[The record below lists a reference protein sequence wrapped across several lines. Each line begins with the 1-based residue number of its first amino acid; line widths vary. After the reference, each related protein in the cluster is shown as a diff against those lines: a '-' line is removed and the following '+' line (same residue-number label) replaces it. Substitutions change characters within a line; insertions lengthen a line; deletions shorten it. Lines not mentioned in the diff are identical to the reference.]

1 MDFELLHQTLSSA
14 LEPLREQLREFVLE
28 NKLLALV
35 ALCVVPTALV
45 VLSHKTEQD
54 LEEAQRRRRRATTT
68 VTDKKKKIN

>member
-45 VLSHKTEQD
+45 VLLHSTEQD
-54 LEEAQRRRRRATTT
+54 LEEAQRRRRRATTAA
-68 VTDKKKKIN
+68 TDKKKIN